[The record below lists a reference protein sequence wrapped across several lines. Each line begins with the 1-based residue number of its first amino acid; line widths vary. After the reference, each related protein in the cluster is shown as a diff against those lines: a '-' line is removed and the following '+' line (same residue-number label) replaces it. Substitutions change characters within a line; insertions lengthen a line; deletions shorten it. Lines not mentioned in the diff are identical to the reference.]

1 MAAPT
6 VTQALRTI
14 APPIAQRNLNIATRN
29 TEIAN
34 ELLRLNAL
42 SPSQAGAGNGGIG
55 NSPSAEIGASL
66 DVLG

>member
-42 SPSQAGAGNGGIG
+42 TPAQTGAGVG
-55 NSPSAEIGASL
+55 NSATAEIGASL
-66 DVLG
+66 DILG